1 MAAEI
6 SVGAARKSVVST
18 TQSNAWR
25 QPSRVSFDN
34 MKAAVRSALVHYSQR
49 SILRTILWD
58 NNPQI
63 NAIPQRLIFIRYI
76 FLHITTNCKLVFRTI
91 TSFFNEPF
99 SNIDTMDTKKIA
111 NAIPKASQINRDQ
124 LLTIGDL
131 EAFKNDLLSE
141 IKNLLRESK
150 GQLQKQWL
158 RSSDVRKMLGISQG
172 TLQTFR
178 VNGIL
183 SYTKVGGIMFY
194 NYQQVIKLMDGG
206 KGMAG

>member
-1 MAAEI
+1 ME
-6 SVGAARKSVVST
+6 
-18 TQSNAWR
+18 
-25 QPSRVSFDN
+25 
-34 MKAAVRSALVHYSQR
+34 AL
-49 SILRTILWD
+49 
-58 NNPQI
+58 
-63 NAIPQRLIFIRYI
+63 
-76 FLHITTNCKLVFRTI
+76 
-91 TSFFNEPF
+91 
-99 SNIDTMDTKKIA
+99 
-111 NAIPKASQINRDQ
+111 
-124 LLTIGDL
+124 
-131 EAFKNDLLSE
+131 KNDLLSE